1 MTDKGIRPYMC
12 SVCGAPGY
20 AKGLCERDY
29 ARARRGLSP
38 TPHALRVTTVEQA
51 FARYARPVPSGCI
64 EWSGSRDSGG
74 YGTVSVNGS
83 NRKAHRIALERA
95 GFTVPDNAFVLH
107 SCDNPPC
114 VNPSHLRVGSG
125 VENAKDMTERGRQAR
140 GFKNARRRLTDAD
153 VLTIQTST
161 ESAASLSERFDVSRQ
176 HIYKL
181 RAGKQVPWRS
191 AIGAIHPDDTEARA

>member
-64 EWSGSRDSGG
+64 EWSG
-74 YGTVSVNGS
+74 

-95 GFTVPDNAFVLH
+95 GFTVPD
-107 SCDNPPC
+107 PPRRQGA
-114 VNPSHLRVGSG
+114 VMIRAILTVGIPVDTG
-125 VENAKDMTERGRQAR
+125 P
-140 GFKNARRRLTDAD
+140 L
-153 VLTIQTST
+153 
-161 ESAASLSERFDVSRQ
+161 ASMAPTRIEEQLVHMSD
-176 HIYKL
+176 
-181 RAGKQVPWRS
+181 P
-191 AIGAIHPDDTEARA
+191 ARAPHPPADDAHRG